1 MFLYLFYINYSRCY
15 RYATD
20 TEEAGAKR
28 RETCILWSLTLELDL
43 SIFHLK
49 MSFLE
54 ELNSLFGVQ
63 GLYEIIGVEKDASE
77 AEIKKAYRRLSLKVH
92 PDRVGS
98 DQKDLATQKF
108 QAISK
113 VYSILSNKD
122 LRAVYDESG
131 EVGEEMVQQERDW
144 MYYWRVL
151 FPKITEEDIKKFEK
165 QYKGSDE
172 ELNDLKSAYIRCE
185 GDMEGI
191 CEYVM
196 CSTEDDETRFQK
208 ILQNAIDNNEL
219 PKFDNFTKEDK
230 KKKRARKE
238 KVWVMSEVIFETTQR
253 SAFNNPHNPL
263 IFAKVQAVSKLS
275 VKQLQSC
282 L

>member
-1 MFLYLFYINYSRCY
+1 
-15 RYATD
+15 
-20 TEEAGAKR
+20 
-28 RETCILWSLTLELDL
+28 
-43 SIFHLK
+43 

-54 ELNSLFGVQ
+54 ELNSLFGAQ
-63 GLYEIIGVEKDASE
+63 GLYEILGVEKDSSE

-92 PDRVGS
+92 PDRVDS
-98 DQKDLATQKF
+98 DQKELATKKF

-113 VYSILSNKD
+113 VYSILANKE
-122 LRAVYDESG
+122 LRAVYDETG

-191 CEYVM
+191 CEHVM
-196 CSTEDDETRFQK
+196 CSTEDDETRFKK
-208 ILQNAIDNNEL
+208 ILQNAIDNEEL

-230 KKKRARKE
+230 KKKKARKE
-238 KVWVMSEVIFETTQR
+238 K
-253 SAFNNPHNPL
+253 
-263 IFAKVQAVSKLS
+263 AKKEAAEAEKARMEIGMGSSGDLAAMIA
-275 VKQLQSC
+275 VKQKKRETEMNDFLAGLEEKYSSKNSKKRKTTKPKK
-282 L
+282 